1 MRTSLLRI
9 STLFLIALIF
19 LGSITPTLAVD
30 EDKIEALKQSISE
43 KNAQIKKLNDEIKA
57 LDSQAQSTAA
67 QGQTLKATLAT
78 LEASRNK
85 LLKEIQATQNKVSAA
100 SLTINQLALEIK
112 NKEQAIIMNRSAL
125 AEAIRD
131 MKQAEDSPLVEN
143 ILAHDNMAD
152 IWNEIETL
160 SRFQVGVREKIIE
173 TENLKNELS
182 GKKAENENQKRNL
195 ISFQS
200 QLSDQKVIVDQNK
213 DEKAKLLAQT
223 QNQEAAYRKQIAE
236 KKALADAF
244 EREISVYESQL
255 KIIIDPDSYPG
266 AGNSVLAWPLS
277 NIIITQQFGNTA
289 FARSGAYNGS
299 GHNGVDFGASSGTA
313 VLAALSGTVAG
324 TGNTDLVRG
333 CYSYGKWIM
342 IKHDNGLSTLYGH
355 LSLIKAQTG
364 DRVETGEIIGYSG
377 NTGYSTGPHLHFGV
391 YATQG
396 VKIVQYSNS
405 INCKN
410 AVIPVA
416 DLRAYLNPLDY
427 LPK

>member
-324 TGNTDLVRG
+324 TGNTDLVPG